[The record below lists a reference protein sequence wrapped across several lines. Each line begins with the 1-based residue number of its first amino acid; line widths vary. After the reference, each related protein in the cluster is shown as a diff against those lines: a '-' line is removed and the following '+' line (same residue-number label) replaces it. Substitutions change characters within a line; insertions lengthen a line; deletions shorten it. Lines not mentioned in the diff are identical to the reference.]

1 MTCREAIQLHTAIIG
16 MIIGIGGVI
25 LLAMVVFGCTTMQP
39 VAKPENSQNCQ
50 ILGQD
55 NIWRTCESLGRVF

>member
-1 MTCREAIQLHTAIIG
+1 MLRILVAL
-16 MIIGIGGVI
+16 VI
-25 LLAMVVFGCTTMQP
+25 VVLIAVALLSCTTMQP